1 MRIVRVLFS
10 AALFTSGAFGTQIL
24 ATDEFLWVAAPTH
37 AYGLIAFV
45 ILDIFLGAG
54 IWKGTRLATLAAMLV
69 AAIQSVAMLGD
80 ILGGQPTGLSSNV
93 FTNYL
98 LADTSF
104 ISLLVTQGI
113 ILVLAIGT
121 LAIPLLHSHRL
132 TLLRVK
138 KR

>member
-1 MRIVRVLFS
+1 MRMVRALLS
-10 AALFTSGAFGTQIL
+10 AALVTSSAFGTQIL
-24 ATDEFLWVAAPTH
+24 ATDRFLWVTAPTH

-45 ILDIFLGAG
+45 TIDIVLVAA
-54 IWKGTRLATLAAMLV
+54 IWMGTRLATFAAMLV

-80 ILGGQPTGLSSNV
+80 ILGGQPTGLGSNV
-93 FTNYL
+93 FMNYL

-121 LAIPLLHSHRL
+121 LAMPLVHGHKV
-132 TLLRVK
+132 TLLRVRK
-138 KR
+138 Q